1 MGEVHRDD
9 GGKFQ
14 KGTAAGPG
22 RPVGSRNAT
31 NRLLDQLAAE
41 SVEAILKK
49 QIEMAGEGDPRAAD
63 QVLKRAWTTPK
74 GRPIELDL
82 PAIEEPADL
91 VRAHA
96 AGVAAMAA
104 HDLTPEEAASVSAVL
119 EAQRRAFEVV
129 DLAQRVEQLEARVHR
144 DKADLRS

>member
-1 MGEVHRDD
+1 MAKVHQDNS
-9 GGKFQ
+9 GKFQ
-14 KGTAAGPG
+14 KGNPGGPG
-22 RPVGSRNAT
+22 RPVGSRGAT

-41 SVEAILKK
+41 SAEAILRK
-49 QIEMAGEGDPRAAD
+49 QIEIAGEGDPRAAD
-63 QVLKRAWTTPK
+63 QVLKRAWTMPK

-96 AGVAAMAA
+96 VVVAAMATRII
-104 HDLTPEEAASVSAVL
+104 TPEEAASVSAVL

-129 DLAQRVEQLEARVHR
+129 DLAQRVEQLEARV
-144 DKADLRS
+144 LRYKTELR

>member
-1 MGEVHRDD
+1 MAKFDRDNN
-9 GGKFQ
+9 GKFQ
-14 KGTAAGPG
+14 KGNAAGPG
-22 RPVGSRNAT
+22 RPLGSRNAT

-41 SVEAILKK
+41 SAEGILRK
-49 QIEMAGEGDPRAAD
+49 QIEIAGEGDPRAAD
-63 QVLKRAWTTPK
+63 QVLKRAWTMPR

-96 AGVAAMAA
+96 VVVAAMAA
-104 HDLTPEEAASVSAVL
+104 HTITPEEAASVSAVL
-119 EAQRRAFEVV
+119 DAQRRAFEVV

-144 DKADLRS
+144 YKADLR